1 MKEIILIT
9 TRGCQGCAIM
19 KHSIEEALRFT
30 KKEGIY
36 FKYYDIAAADNT
48 IKRLQLHDFPTVIFK
63 RDGRITRKEVGTRPY
78 IVVLRWIDIDFK

>member
-36 FKYYDIAAADNT
+36 FK
-48 IKRLQLHDFPTVIFK
+48 
-63 RDGRITRKEVGTRPY
+63 
-78 IVVLRWIDIDFK
+78 